1 MNQKVLSANAYNAF
15 PPQDF
20 GKIIFVFPPKS
31 QWLLINQPT
40 FFFFTSYGGGIV
52 IIYLK
57 NLWFFWLMETH
68 EHPGAIVDQRRKM
81 IKMKKIFYCEG
92 GHTLEEVA

>member
-15 PPQDF
+15 PPPDF

-40 FFFFTSYGGGIV
+40 FFFFFTSYGGGIV

-57 NLWFFWLMETH
+57 NLWFFWLMETR
-68 EHPGAIVDQRRKM
+68 EHPGAVVDQRRKM

-92 GHTLEEVA
+92 CLEI